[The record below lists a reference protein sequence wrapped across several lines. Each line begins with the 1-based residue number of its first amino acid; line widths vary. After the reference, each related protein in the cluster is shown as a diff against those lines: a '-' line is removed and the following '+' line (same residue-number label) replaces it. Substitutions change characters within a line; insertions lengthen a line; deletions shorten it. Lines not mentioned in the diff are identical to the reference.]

1 MSSLT
6 FNVDTAAILRS
17 ISRKNEPDPSQYA
30 MLAELFGADAI
41 AVQFRRDR
49 KYIRERDLYL
59 LKGIIKSKFII
70 EMPPAE
76 DAIAK
81 IIEIKPHMVIFGA
94 DHADSDTPLSPIDF
108 NSAPIDYR
116 TISNQLHAVGIGV
129 GFFVEPES
137 DEIKGAVKADASAI
151 MLNCAGYTE
160 ARTPEEAQVEL
171 DRIDKAAQSAMKH
184 NILLYGSRGINYK
197 NIKPLSELQTF
208 HSFLIGDAISSK
220 ALLLGLDKA
229 INDMLRLL
237 V

>member
-30 MLAELFGADAI
+30 ILAELFGVDAI

-59 LKGIIKSKFII
+59 LKGVVKSKFII

-76 DAIAK
+76 DAITK
-81 IIEIKPHMVIFGA
+81 IIEIKPHTVIFGA

-116 TISNQLHAVGIGV
+116 TISNQLSAVGIEV
-129 GFFVEPES
+129 GFFVEPEP
-137 DEIKGAVKADASAI
+137 DEIKGAVKSGASAVVI
-151 MLNCAGYTE
+151 NCAGYTE
-160 ARTPEEAQVEL
+160 ARTSEEAQTEL
-171 DRIDKAAQSAMKH
+171 DRIDKAAQSAVK
-184 NILLYGSRGINYK
+184 NNVLLYGSRGLNYK
-197 NIKPLSELQTF
+197 NIKPLVELQLF
-208 HSFLIGDAISSK
+208 HSFIIGDAISSK

-229 INDMLRLL
+229 INDMQRLL
-237 V
+237 K